1 LQLFVLYLGSQR
13 RWGTQMKT
21 LSVTLSEEMIDAIKA
36 RVDAGTYASPSA
48 VVEEAI
54 RALLREEAEHEEVM
68 ESIRARVRASLA
80 DPRPDLTSDEMWKEL
95 EGLFEKYR

>member
-1 LQLFVLYLGSQR
+1 
-13 RWGTQMKT
+13 MKT
-21 LSVTLSEEMIDAIKA
+21 LSVTLSEEMIDAITG

-80 DPRPDLTSDEMWKEL
+80 DPRPDLTSDEMRKEL